1 MRQITA
7 QTAHAVEQ
15 KKNMSKGNMAVF
27 YKKDTYFDLT
37 AGRNLSLVYLHGN
50 LIAAFNHRESN
61 LYIRS
66 AGWQSNTTKERLNGL
81 LNYFGYNLGIYQ
93 KDWNW
98 YIRTD
103 NGDVAFH
110 EAFNAE
116 VEVDPNSYH
125 KIKFINCNKLNK

>member
-27 YKKDTYFDLT
+27 YKKDTD
-37 AGRNLSLVYLHGN
+37 LSLVYLHGN
-50 LIAAFNHRESN
+50 LIATMNHSENN
-61 LYIRS
+61 LYVRS

-93 KDWNW
+93 KNWNW
-98 YIRTD
+98 YIRTN
-103 NGDVAFH
+103 NGDINFH
-110 EAFNAE
+110 EVFNAE
-116 VEVDPNSYH
+116 LEIDPNSYR

>member
-7 QTAHAVEQ
+7 QTCYAVANKEPL
-15 KKNMSKGNMAVF
+15 NKGNMLVTYGNYSHITGVF
-27 YKKDTYFDLT
+27 
-37 AGRNLSLVYLHGN
+37 LHSN
-50 LIAAFNHRESN
+50 LIALYNHNEQN

-81 LNYFGYNLGIYQ
+81 LNYFGYNLHIYQ

-98 YIRTD
+98 YVRTE
-103 NGDVAFH
+103 NGDINFH

-116 VEVDPNSYH
+116 LEVDPNSYR